1 MKRILIGFT
10 FILALAGPYTLLLT
24 HQNLQ
29 EVRIGLSA
37 AVFTLI
43 GLIPLLPLFFCLGVF
58 WIAPGLW
65 LLYGYLKT
73 LLERPPPTTSWNR
86 FWLTSA
92 GLNAAYFLVS
102 TYAWLKWGYPGTPIE
117 PIGFVPVM
125 NPFVEGLPMDGALIC
140 LLQLLVAIASLTL
153 ALRYSTA
160 KPN

>member
-29 EVRIGLSA
+29 EVRIGLTA
-37 AVFTLI
+37 ALFTGI
-43 GLIPLLPLFFCLGVF
+43 IPLLLLFFCLGVF

-73 LLERPPPTTSWNR
+73 LLERPPPTSWNR

-92 GLNAAYFLVS
+92 GLNAAYFFIS
-102 TYAWLKWGYPGTPIE
+102 TYAWLKWG
-117 PIGFVPVM
+117 
-125 NPFVEGLPMDGALIC
+125 VEGLPMDGALIC
-140 LLQLLVAIASLTL
+140 LLQLLVATASLTL